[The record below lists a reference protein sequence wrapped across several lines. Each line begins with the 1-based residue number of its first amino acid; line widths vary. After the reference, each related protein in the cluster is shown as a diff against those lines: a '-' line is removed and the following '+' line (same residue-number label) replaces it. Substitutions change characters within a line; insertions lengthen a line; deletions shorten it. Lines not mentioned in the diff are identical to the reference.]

1 MQWYRI
7 KTALLVDG
15 FGVSCMQKGLLLVA
29 ALVPALLAGPRVQAE
44 EQYKFKLN
52 RPFKAGI
59 YAYFGSR
66 NETLE
71 QTYFNGSTER
81 NEEMRFLVEGT
92 LKMTGR
98 NKPNT
103 TYGWLYL
110 RTCMLGGESLLPKGA
125 PLEIIIMPDRSL
137 CIKYKG
143 KPIAADTAKLIQ
155 SVMPIE
161 EGTKGQA
168 SADILYNP
176 WTSQP
181 VGGSWNTSTL
191 KFTRTH
197 PGVVPNST
205 KSRGRLVSVTK
216 INDEDCLDVQVD
228 VTYKLKE
235 GAVEKDCAQS
245 YVWILPVA
253 LDGPVYKEEDRL
265 VVKFTEDDVQ
275 NVRKTSRSYQIIPKA
290 AVGTGS
296 GPPPASTPAATP
308 PATPPAST
316 PSPSDETP
324 ATNAPEGPGGT
335 NP

>member
-29 ALVPALLAGPRVQAE
+29 ALIPALIAGPRVQAE

-52 RPFKAGI
+52 RPLKAGI

-98 NKPNT
+98 TKPNT

-125 PLEIIIMPDRSL
+125 PLEIIIMPDKSL

-155 SVMPIE
+155 TVLPAE
-161 EGTKGQA
+161 EGPKGPK

-181 VGGSWNTSTL
+181 AGGSWNISTL

-197 PGVVPNST
+197 PGVLPNTT
-205 KSRGRLVSVTK
+205 KGRGRLVTVTK

-228 VTYKLKE
+228 VTYKVKE

-245 YVWILPVA
+245 YVWIFPVA
-253 LDGPVYKEEDRL
+253 LDQPIFKTEDRL

-275 NVRKTSRSYQIIPKA
+275 NVRKATRSYQIIPKA

-296 GPPPASTPAATP
+296 GPPPSTTPPVTAPSSTTEP
-308 PATPPAST
+308 PATPAT
-316 PSPSDETP
+316 TETP
-324 ATNAPEGPGGT
+324 AAPEGPGGT
-335 NP
+335 KP